1 MLLAGRLIPMLW
13 LLLTP
18 SISLFTHNN
27 TDLFFLSCSL
37 DGSRLSHRTGSL
49 QVFPHD
55 ILWAQSPV
63 WCDSERPV
71 VLAVV
76 IMHVHC
82 LVIFIDRLV
91 QYSEPKLWCSS
102 NEKHYTLSLV
112 CGQMKSSYILCPLL
126 RLYLLLSQRELV
138 RLRWCS
144 LIYSIFPETKS

>member
-1 MLLAGRLIPMLW
+1 M
-13 LLLTP
+13 
-18 SISLFTHNN
+18 
-27 TDLFFLSCSL
+27 
-37 DGSRLSHRTGSL
+37 
-49 QVFPHD
+49 FPHD

-82 LVIFIDRLV
+82 LVIFIGRLV

-112 CGQMKSSYILCPLL
+112 CGQMKSSYILVLIAQTL
-126 RLYLLLSQRELV
+126 FVALYTKR
-138 RLRWCS
+138 
-144 LIYSIFPETKS
+144 IGETEMMQPYLQYIPRN